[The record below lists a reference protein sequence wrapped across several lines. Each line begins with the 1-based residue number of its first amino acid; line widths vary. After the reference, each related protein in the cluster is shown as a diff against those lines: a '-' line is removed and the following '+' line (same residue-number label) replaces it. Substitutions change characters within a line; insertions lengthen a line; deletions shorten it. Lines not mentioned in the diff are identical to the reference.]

1 MTTKTLAIALALLA
15 GAVSVWLLLLAVRA
29 LMRQL
34 SAREIAVLPVVAS
47 QVVRLD
53 AGGAVVL
60 ALRGRQFRTGFGQ
73 ASFELR
79 EAARG
84 EAVPAQTL
92 LMRSRSSG
100 LDGQVT
106 LSVRR
111 FEPQAAGS
119 YELTVAGLPAAAD
132 FREARLVLL
141 RDNGAALVLRIGAV
155 VACAVVLLGALVFAV
170 LLAAGALRL

>member
-1 MTTKTLAIALALLA
+1 MTTKTLAIELALLA
-15 GAVSVWLLLLAVRA
+15 GAVSGWLLLLAVRA

-73 ASFELR
+73 ASFDLR
-79 EAARG
+79 DAQRG
-84 EAVPAQTL
+84 ESVPARPL
-92 LMRSRSSG
+92 IVRSRSSG

-111 FEPQAAGS
+111 FELAAAGS
-119 YELTVAGLPAAAD
+119 SELTAAGLPAGTD
-132 FREARLVLL
+132 FRDARLVLL
-141 RDNGAALVLRIGAV
+141 RADGPALARRIAAV
-155 VACAVVLLGALVFAV
+155 VASAIGLVGALVAAVLLGSGMPRV
-170 LLAAGALRL
+170 